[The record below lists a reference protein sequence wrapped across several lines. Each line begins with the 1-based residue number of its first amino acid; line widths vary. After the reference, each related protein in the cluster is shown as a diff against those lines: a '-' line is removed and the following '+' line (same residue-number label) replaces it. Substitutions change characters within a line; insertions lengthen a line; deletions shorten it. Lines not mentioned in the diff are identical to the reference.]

1 LENTAALDLPRKAIC
16 AVWLSKRIK
25 TYDERKMKI
34 SVIICAL
41 DKKKILPGV
50 IPSIKSSP
58 IVDELIIVE
67 GLSPVGYARDVGW
80 RKAKSSLICFIDD
93 DEIVPKGWFERLT
106 KEFDDPKVG
115 AVWGTIKPLN
125 RNKINTLDSILQNHT
140 LRKTSLNARFV
151 RKKALEEIGGYKHTI
166 GGETVYAALKMV
178 KQGWRIKIVDCPLLH
193 KLHENSYEW
202 IMNIYGT
209 GKIRAQELKERGE
222 LPRYFKKALG
232 SFPRSFQLSIIY
244 KEPLFLIFYPLRC
257 WLFLIGTILGDIS
270 P

>member
-1 LENTAALDLPRKAIC
+1 MENTAALDLSRKAIR
-16 AVWLSKRIK
+16 AIWLSKRIK

-41 DKKKILPGV
+41 DKKKILLGV
-50 IPSIKSSP
+50 IPSIRSSP

-80 RKAKSSLICFIDD
+80 RKAKSPLICFIDD
-93 DEIVPKGWFERLT
+93 DEIVPEGWFEKLA

-125 RNKINTLDSILQNHT
+125 RNKINTLDCILQNRT
-140 LRKTSLNARFV
+140 LKKFRLNARFV
-151 RKKALEEIGGYKHTI
+151 RKKALEEIGGYEHTI

-178 KQGWRIKIVDCPLLH
+178 KQGWQIKIVDYPLLH
-193 KLHENSYEW
+193 KLHENNYEW

-209 GKIRAQELKERGE
+209 GKIRAHELRERRE
-222 LPRYFKKALG
+222 LLSYFKKALG
-232 SFPRSFQLSIIY
+232 SFSRGFQLGIIY
-244 KEPLFLIFYPLRC
+244 KEPLFLFFYPLRC
-257 WLFLIGTILGDIS
+257 WLFLTGTILGDIIA
-270 P
+270 